1 MSESEPQLFEEEKK
15 EESKP
20 AKAKQAK
27 VKAVTP
33 EQYTELLNRV
43 EQLEACLSKVATDAG
58 QGNTLKSFGLKR
70 VNPTI
75 SEMRKHG

>member
-1 MSESEPQLFEEEKK
+1 MSESGLQLFEEEAKPA
-15 EESKP
+15 KP

-27 VKAVTP
+27 AKTVTI
-33 EQYTELLNRV
+33 EQYTELLERV

-75 SEMRKHG
+75 NEMRKHG